1 MINLSSLAALAGRV
15 LIALV
20 FIPAGFGK
28 FGDIAGTMAYTAS
41 GGLPG
46 VFGLG
51 AGALELLGGLAIL
64 VGWQTR
70 WAALG
75 LAGFALLAGY
85 LYHYIPAQGLEGFDA
100 VLKGTNDYAD
110 IAGATQTLDPS
121 AYVLDGDYV
130 PSCLIPAFGVAWPD
144 TYDTANAVR
153 VQYVCGHVA
162 ADVPDAKLWMQIDVC
177 TQYAQ
182 REGVSAGA
190 LVATPRQA
198 WDAYLD
204 PYIIY

>member
-100 VLKGTNDYAD
+100 VLQTLMFQKNLA
-110 IAGATQTLDPS
+110 IAGGLLILAGLGAGGLSLD
-121 AYVLDGDYV
+121 ARQGRL
-130 PSCLIPAFGVAWPD
+130 
-144 TYDTANAVR
+144 
-153 VQYVCGHVA
+153 VA
-162 ADVPDAKLWMQIDVC
+162 A
-177 TQYAQ
+177 
-182 REGVSAGA
+182 
-190 LVATPRQA
+190 
-198 WDAYLD
+198 
-204 PYIIY
+204 